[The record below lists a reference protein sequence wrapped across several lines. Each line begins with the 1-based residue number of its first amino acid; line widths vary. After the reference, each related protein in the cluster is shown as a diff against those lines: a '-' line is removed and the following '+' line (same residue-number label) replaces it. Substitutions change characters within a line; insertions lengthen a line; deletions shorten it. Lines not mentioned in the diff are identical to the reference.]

1 MCLEWMPP
9 HLSALALAST
19 APPPCCDRI
28 CAAVNVA
35 ALQLTHIAE
44 LAAPVAWQTADRPP
58 KGRPDIQPIL
68 LACPPKTA
76 EEVDAEHAAE
86 QQQQQQ
92 QGGNNAGG
100 QDDDMPAL
108 I

>member
-1 MCLEWMPP
+1 
-9 HLSALALAST
+9 
-19 APPPCCDRI
+19 
-28 CAAVNVA
+28 
-35 ALQLTHIAE
+35 LTHIAE
-44 LAAPVAWQTADRPP
+44 LAAPVAWQTGDCHP
-58 KGRPDIQPIL
+58 KGRPDIKLIM

-92 QGGNNAGG
+92 QQQQQGNAGG
-100 QDDDMPAL
+100 QNDDMPAL